1 MSKFNK
7 HVAPLL
13 VVFKPEIRDTILV
26 TNPEDRLYF
35 TPLQCE
41 LDNGNPLKPE
51 GQDNFDEVM
60 TLSDMEVVFWN
71 RVGMDPYYMCLE
83 DSLKYADPYWVNL
96 NRKLVEDH
104 VSPVTVKDEEII
116 STNGHDYALH
126 ANLDD

>member
-13 VVFKPEIRDTILV
+13 VVFNPEIRDTILV
-26 TNPEDRLYF
+26 TDPQERQYF

-41 LDNGNPLKPE
+41 LDNGHPLKPE
-51 GQDNFDEVM
+51 GQDSFDEVM

-71 RVGMDPYYMCLE
+71 RVGRDPYYMYLE
-83 DSLKYADPYWVNL
+83 DSIKHVDPYWVDL

-104 VSPVTVKDEEII
+104 VSPVIINPEEVIN
-116 STNGHDYALH
+116 TNGHDYASH
-126 ANLDD
+126 TNLD